1 MNGYSLVIDISSD
14 EENNRTSTPLKT
26 LPLNTI
32 GTLSD
37 SSVEVY
43 RGSDADLESTFG
55 SDDSP
60 RKFGPSPKKKKK
72 FGRVTFNLST
82 ANSDTDDYYEE
93 PPSPQEQ
100 SSRAETASTPKGKIP
115 LLGNERVPN
124 TVRLNDLN
132 EPPLADLDALY
143 NLDLEDRQF
152 SATAR
157 RGRGLKA
164 MECPRQP
171 PFLPRRKEN
180 VPPTEGKEKCNC
192 TLGNS
197 SKPSG
202 PPEFCPAVWA
212 QIEKE
217 GHEMEEEEKLIAKM
231 KEGRGL
237 ARGRRL
243 HNGRPQS
250 LFEKRS
256 HTATLYPCLL
266 VQERPCHDPLPVV
279 ISIAVAAYPALE
291 EAEDKAEVNSIKLI

>member
-26 LPLNTI
+26 LPLNTV

-43 RGSDADLESTFG
+43 RGSDADLESSFG
-55 SDDSP
+55 SDVSP
-60 RKFGPSPKKKKK
+60 RKFGPTPKKKKK
-72 FGRVTFNLST
+72 SGRVTFNLSA

-115 LLGNERVPN
+115 LLGNERIPN
-124 TVRLNDLN
+124 TVSLNDLN

-157 RGRGLKA
+157 RDRGLKE

-171 PFLPRRKEN
+171 PFLLRKKEN
-180 VPPTEGKEKCNC
+180 VPPTEGKGKCNC
-192 TLGNS
+192 NS
-197 SKPSG
+197 SKPSE

-217 GHEMEEEEKLIAKM
+217 SHEMEEEEKLIAKM

-250 LFEKRS
+250 LSEKRS
-256 HTATLYPCLL
+256 RTATPYPCLL
-266 VQERPCHDPLPVV
+266 VQEGPCHDPLPVV
-279 ISIAVAAYPALE
+279 ISTAVAVYPALE
-291 EAEDKAEVNSIKLI
+291 EAEDKAEVNSIKLILN

>member
-14 EENNRTSTPLKT
+14 EENNRKSTPLKT

-93 PPSPQEQ
+93 PPFPQEQ

-132 EPPLADLDALY
+132 EPPLADLDALN

-243 HNGRPQS
+243 HNGRPPIIIRKEIPHCNALPLS
-250 LFEKRS
+250 LGSRGALSRPAPGRNFYCCSGIPGFGRGRGQGRGK
-256 HTATLYPCLL
+256 LY
-266 VQERPCHDPLPVV
+266 
-279 ISIAVAAYPALE
+279 
-291 EAEDKAEVNSIKLI
+291 